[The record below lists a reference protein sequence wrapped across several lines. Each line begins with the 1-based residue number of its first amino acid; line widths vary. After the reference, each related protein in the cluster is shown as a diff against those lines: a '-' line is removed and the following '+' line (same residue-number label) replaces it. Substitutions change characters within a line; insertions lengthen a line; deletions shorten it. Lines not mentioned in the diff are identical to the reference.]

1 LTGDNWQQK
10 VKQGG
15 SELMSLISGLGH
27 AAEGFGE
34 AAAGEV
40 GDAVGSKIANAT
52 GLRGSESGG
61 GPEQGVGLE
70 QPPDDG
76 SGGGS
81 GATGS
86 IQGQSDGITQDSNSG
101 VASNQGTSSAQ
112 SAQQDQSSL
121 NSAANA
127 HQTNEQNAA
136 AANAQQA
143 VSDESNQDE
152 EQAQLNAALEK
163 ARDEEIKAAIG
174 SMQ

>member
-1 LTGDNWQQK
+1 
-10 VKQGG
+10 
-15 SELMSLISGLGH
+15 MSLISGLGH

-40 GDAVGSKIANAT
+40 GDAVGRKAANAV
-52 GLRGSESGG
+52 GLGDREGG
-61 GPEQGVGLE
+61 ASGPERGVGLE

-101 VASNQGTSSAQ
+101 VASNQATSSAQ

>member
-1 LTGDNWQQK
+1 
-10 VKQGG
+10 
-15 SELMSLISGLGH
+15 MSFISGLGH

-40 GDAVGSKIANAT
+40 GDAVGRKAADAV
-52 GLRGSESGG
+52 GLGDREGG
-61 GPEQGVGLE
+61 VSGPERGVGLE
-70 QPPDDG
+70 EPPDDGSGGGSIDDG

-86 IQGQSDGITQDSNSG
+86 IQGQSDGITQDANSG
-101 VASNQGTSSAQ
+101 VASNQATSSAQ
-112 SAQQDQSSL
+112 SAQQDQNSL

>member
-1 LTGDNWQQK
+1 
-10 VKQGG
+10 
-15 SELMSLISGLGH
+15 MSFISGIGSDVAH
-27 AAEGFGE
+27 GIAD
-34 AAAGEV
+34 AAGGEI
-40 GDAVGSKIANAT
+40 GDAVGRGAVDVARSIA
-52 GLRGSESGG
+52 GGGES

-70 QPPDDG
+70 EPPDDFD
-76 SGGGS
+76 SGDDGGFGDDGS

-86 IQGQSDGITQDSNSG
+86 IQGQSDGITQDANSG
-101 VASNQGTSSAQ
+101 VASNQATSSAQ
-112 SAQQDQSSL
+112 SAQQDQNSL

-143 VSDESNQDE
+143 VADESNQDE

>member
-15 SELMSLISGLGH
+15 SEVMSFISGLGH

-40 GDAVGSKIANAT
+40 GDAVGRKAANAA
-52 GLRGSESGG
+52 GLGEGG
-61 GPEQGVGLE
+61 VSGPERGVGLE

-86 IQGQSDGITQDSNSG
+86 IQGQSDGITQDANSG
-101 VASNQGTSSAQ
+101 VASNQATSSAQ

>member
-1 LTGDNWQQK
+1 
-10 VKQGG
+10 
-15 SELMSLISGLGH
+15 MSFISGLGH
-27 AAEGFGE
+27 AAVGFGE

-40 GDAVGSKIANAT
+40 GDAVGRKAVDAA
-52 GLRGSESGG
+52 GLSDREGG
-61 GPEQGVGLE
+61 VSGPERGVGLE

-76 SGGGS
+76 SGRGS

-86 IQGQSDGITQDSNSG
+86 IQGQSDGITQDANSG
-101 VASNQGTSSAQ
+101 VASNQATSSAQ
-112 SAQQDQSSL
+112 SAQQDQNSL